1 MSPILRHYINDKITL
16 PYLVSIVGL
25 DRIDEVYIE
34 SQLNNYT
41 FEANPDNYRRLYE
54 STDLDRDMF
63 FPSLSELK
71 INKTKIMLM
80 PVAIDID
87 TKEVVTCRSLSFEKL
102 EDININQI
110 THFYGI
116 EKRKKDDSFEYIFRG
131 IYKMNGYELAK
142 NDCRYQELQLNLLP
156 HEMKAIDDQL
166 RTLDVTTYGQYLN
179 FEQDKLIDSF

>member
-1 MSPILRHYINDKITL
+1 MSLILRHYINDKITL
-16 PYLVSIVGL
+16 PYLASIVGL
-25 DRIDEVYIE
+25 DRIDEGYIE
-34 SQLNNYT
+34 SQLNNYA
-41 FEANPDNYRRLYE
+41 FEANLDNYRRLYE

-63 FPSLSELK
+63 FPSLSELR

-80 PVAIDID
+80 PVDID

-131 IYKMNGYELAK
+131 NYKMNGYELALH
-142 NDCRYQELQLNLLP
+142 DCRYQELQLNL
-156 HEMKAIDDQL
+156 
-166 RTLDVTTYGQYLN
+166 
-179 FEQDKLIDSF
+179 